1 MADGKVRVD
10 AGQGWLMI
18 TLNGTVGPGVSCKG
32 VATTCRT
39 NPYVKP
45 ILVMSV
51 KETWMLR
58 PEIVV
63 PKLVAS
69 AGTVKL

>member
-1 MADGKVRVD
+1 MGVKVTVELVPLMETMVTAEMADGKVRVD

-39 NPYVKP
+39 NPFVKP
-45 ILVMSV
+45 ILVVSV
-51 KETWMLR
+51 KET
-58 PEIVV
+58 
-63 PKLVAS
+63 
-69 AGTVKL
+69 

>member
-1 MADGKVRVD
+1 VGVKVTVEPIPLMETMVTAEMADGKVRVD
-10 AGQGWLMI
+10 PGQGWLMI

-39 NPYVKP
+39 NPFVKP

-51 KETWMLR
+51 KET
-58 PEIVV
+58 
-63 PKLVAS
+63 
-69 AGTVKL
+69 